1 VIASTVGDGLAVS
14 SAAAFGGVDFA
25 AAFSG
30 VDFAAAFSSADA
42 FGSVVGF
49 TAAFGGVDIAAVVG
63 GVDIAAVVGGVDFG
77 AGGVHFAAANAG
89 GADTGVGG
97 AAALETGALCGLH
110 VSTAACA
117 LGGGCA
123 TPIAFGGG
131 DFEVTG
137 LSDMMW
143 PSLLGGGGG
152 GPMALYLGDSGVS
165 GGTSGHNSG
174 TLRVDGSGG
183 THTPKA
189 YFGCWTGDAR

>member
-1 VIASTVGDGLAVS
+1 MIASTVGDGLAVS

-49 TAAFGGVDIAAVVG
+49 TAAFG